1 MKRLWLG
8 RLILLFL
15 LVGSLL
21 VQILLFRVHSD
32 ISRDL
37 EQAALAAMSQ
47 DWASSLSLARTA
59 LSRWQR
65 WHHFTA
71 AFADHNPMD
80 ELDSLF
86 AQLPVYA
93 QNREDPH
100 FAATCKELSFLAKAM
115 AESHKLSWWN
125 FL

>member
-8 RLILLFL
+8 ILILLLL
-15 LVGSLL
+15 LVSSL
-21 VQILLFRVHSD
+21 VIQILLFRVHSD

-37 EQAALAAMSQ
+37 EQAANRAMVQ
-47 DWASSLSLARTA
+47 DWSSAFSLARTA
-59 LSRWQR
+59 IGRWQR

-71 AFADHNPMD
+71 AFADHSPMD

-86 AQLPVYA
+86 SQLSVFS
-93 QNREDPH
+93 QQREDPH

-115 AESHKLSWWN
+115 AESQKLSWWN

>member
-8 RLILLFL
+8 ILILLFL

-32 ISRDL
+32 ISHDL
-37 EQAALAAMSQ
+37 EQASLAAMSQ

>member
-8 RLILLFL
+8 LLILVL
-15 LVGSLL
+15 LLAGSILIQMLL
-21 VQILLFRVHSD
+21 YKVHRS
-32 ISRDL
+32 IAQDL
-37 EQAALAAMSQ
+37 EQAALSALVQ
-47 DWASSLSLARTA
+47 DWQASISLARTA

-71 AFADHNPMD
+71 AFADHTPMD
-80 ELDSLF
+80 ELDGLF
-86 AQLPVYA
+86 SQLPVYA

-100 FAATCKELSFLAKAM
+100 FAATCKELSFLANAM
-115 AESHKLSWWN
+115 AESHRLSWWN

>member
-8 RLILLFL
+8 ILILLFL

-21 VQILLFRVHSD
+21 VQILLFRVHND
-32 ISRDL
+32 ISQDL

-47 DWASSLSLARTA
+47 DWTSSLSLARTA

-71 AFADHNPMD
+71 AFADHTPMD
-80 ELDSLF
+80 
-86 AQLPVYA
+86 
-93 QNREDPH
+93 
-100 FAATCKELSFLAKAM
+100 
-115 AESHKLSWWN
+115 
-125 FL
+125 